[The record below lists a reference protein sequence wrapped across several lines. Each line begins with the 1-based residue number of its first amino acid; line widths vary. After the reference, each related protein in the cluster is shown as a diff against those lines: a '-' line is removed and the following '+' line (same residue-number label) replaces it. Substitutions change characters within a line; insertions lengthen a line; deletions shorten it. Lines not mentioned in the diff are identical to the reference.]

1 MSKVNSEFAR
11 QYKSIVEAGWKL
23 KPKVWTPVTGEAVSA
38 DDPPLL
44 IASPAGAINLL
55 LPISNA
61 ANQGLMFLIVN
72 NSANAITL
80 QSSGGAGFTTAI
92 VLAATRPRWSSVLVT
107 RLRPSDGR
115 RLVLLRQR
123 KGGLDATEASL
134 GGDASSRW
142 LDQNTFSA
150 RFGQSDEARHC
161 YRVGGYVATGL
172 GVAPQVRGHRNCVGD
187 VELSHREGR

>member
-23 KPKVWTPVTGEAVSA
+23 KPKVWTPVTGEAVNA

-92 VLAATRPRWSSVLVT
+92 VLAANETTLVVCT
-107 RLRPSDGR
+107 GH
-115 RLVLLRQR
+115 
-123 KGGLDATEASL
+123 ATAAL
-134 GGDASSRW
+134 GWQAIGTASS
-142 LDQNTFSA
+142 A
-150 RFGQSDEARHC
+150 
-161 YRVGGYVATGL
+161 
-172 GVAPQVRGHRNCVGD
+172 
-187 VELSHREGR
+187 